1 MVVGAANPMWHNRG
15 RGGAKYFRPG
25 PSVWTPVDNVDN
37 GVVSVKIGNRKYK
50 KDLYLGKC
58 GLANC
63 ILFYLNPA
71 IFFLEFYIWRV
82 SLCPSLP
89 MLTNLVSSNFEAD
102 IRSSP

>member
-25 PSVWTPVDNVDN
+25 PSVWKPVDNVDN

-58 GLANC
+58 GLKNY
-63 ILFYLNPA
+63 ILFYL
-71 IFFLEFYIWRV
+71 
-82 SLCPSLP
+82 
-89 MLTNLVSSNFEAD
+89 SNFFPED
-102 IRSSP
+102 IHCFEIIVWYGLSHFNNLIVKIM

>member
-50 KDLYLGKC
+50 KDLYLGKV
-58 GLANC
+58 
-63 ILFYLNPA
+63 ILIQKILILQLLHGFKL
-71 IFFLEFYIWRV
+71 FH
-82 SLCPSLP
+82 
-89 MLTNLVSSNFEAD
+89 LVSDFQNRFCF
-102 IRSSP
+102 